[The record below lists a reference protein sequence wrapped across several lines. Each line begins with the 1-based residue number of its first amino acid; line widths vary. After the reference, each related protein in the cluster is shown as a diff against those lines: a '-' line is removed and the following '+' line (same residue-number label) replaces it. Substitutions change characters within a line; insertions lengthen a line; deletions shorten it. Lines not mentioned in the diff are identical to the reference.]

1 MFGQDDSMSK
11 FSGIVYAMLS
21 SATFGLIPLF
31 TLPVIAGGMHTRS
44 IIFYRMLFSV
54 AMLGLMLLARRQSL
68 KISAKQL
75 RTVFVLSLF
84 YAATS
89 MLLVESYLYIP
100 SGLATTIS
108 FLYPIAVTLILFF
121 VFKQRLS
128 AVTVTATLL
137 SVLGVAL
144 LSLTF
149 SEGSFQ
155 TVGLVCVIVT
165 IFTYSTYIVGI
176 NKSCASSLGSLQLSF
191 YVLLFTTL
199 FFGIN
204 MLVKGGLEPI
214 VRVSDLGSLLL
225 LGFIPT
231 VLSNVFLMLALKR
244 TDSAT
249 VSLFGCMEPLTA
261 LLVGCFVFGEQIGAV
276 QILGVGI
283 IILAVL
289 MVVFKTRSDG

>member
-1 MFGQDDSMSK
+1 MSK

-54 AMLGLMLLARRQSL
+54 AMLAVMLAAKRQSL
-68 KISAKQL
+68 RIGAKQL

-128 AVTVTATLL
+128 SVTVVATLL

-144 LSLTF
+144 LSLA
-149 SEGSFQ
+149 SSKGNFQ

-199 FFGIN
+199 FFCIN

-214 VRVSDLGSLLL
+214 VRVSDLASLLL

-261 LLVGCFVFGEQIGAV
+261 LLVGFFVFGEQIGAV
-276 QILGVGI
+276 QILGVAI

-289 MVVFKTRSDG
+289 MVVFKTRSDK

>member
-54 AMLGLMLLARRQSL
+54 AMLAVMLAAKRQSL
-68 KISAKQL
+68 RIGARQL

-128 AVTVTATLL
+128 SVTVVATLL

-144 LSLTF
+144 LSLA
-149 SEGSFQ
+149 SSKGNFQ

-204 MLVKGGLEPI
+204 VLVKGGLEPI
-214 VRVSDLGSLLL
+214 VRVSDLASLLL

-244 TDSAT
+244 ADSAT

-261 LLVGCFVFGEQIGAV
+261 LLVGCFVFGEHIGPM

-283 IILAVL
+283 IILAVI